1 MEAERATGFAGVP
14 TVFALLLQTDVS
26 HYDLGSLRFMISMG
40 AALPLSLIRQ
50 IRERFPHV
58 SFYSAYGMAE
68 AAFSLGLEPAQIDQ
82 RPTSVGKPTPGAQ
95 AWIVDEDSKR
105 LGPNE
110 IGELVVRG
118 GHVRSG
124 YWNNPAASAQRFRPS
139 SLPGELVYYTGD
151 MFRTDEEGYFYFV
164 GRSDE
169 MIKSGAKKVAP
180 VEIEDALYSLP
191 GVLEAAAVEIPD
203 PLLGQ
208 AIKAFIVLDERSR
221 ASLTVQ
227 DVFRHCHQT
236 LEEYKVP
243 RQIEIRDSLPKTPS
257 GKIKKNGLT

>member
-1 MEAERATGFAGVP
+1 
-14 TVFALLLQTDVS
+14 
-26 HYDLGSLRFMISMG
+26 MG
-40 AALPLSLIRQ
+40 AALAPRVIEQ
-50 IRERFPHV
+50 IRGKLPQI

-68 AAFSLGLEPAQIDQ
+68 AACSLGLEPAQIDQ

-95 AWIVDEDSKR
+95 AWIVNEDGQR
-105 LGPNE
+105 LGPNQ

-124 YWNNPAASAQRFRPS
+124 YWNDPAASAQRFRPGP
-139 SLPGELVYYTGD
+139 LPGETVCFTGD

-164 GRSDE
+164 ARSDE

-180 VEIEDALYSLP
+180 QEIENALYSLD
-191 GVLEAAAVEIPD
+191 GVIEAAAIEIPD
-203 PLLGQ
+203 PVLGQ
-208 AIKAFIVLDERSR
+208 AIKAFVVLDERTHT
-221 ASLTVQ
+221 SLTVQ

-236 LEEYKVP
+236 LETYKVP

-257 GKIKKNGLT
+257 GKIKKTGLA